1 MKDEET
7 FIKVMS
13 EINRLQEKKIEEA
26 EKAINEARIKV
37 IEAKEKVE
45 RKFN

>member
-37 IEAKEKVE
+37 TKAKKEAEK
-45 RKFN
+45 KS